1 MLLVIALTSCED
13 ATDITQQGE
22 LNEEIAFQTIEDLQS
37 GMVAVYGAY
46 NPDAGSNGTGNALF
60 LSAIFGDNVKS
71 GLDSNGQGN
80 QLFQFILQPSS
91 SPAQNIWSNRYAT
104 INFANRTLRASETL
118 SFDPGSVEE
127 TKKNHI
133 TGQLL
138 ALRALC
144 HFELMQYYTVDTS
157 DESSLAVPLFDF
169 VPNVDVSYTRA
180 TVGETYDFIENDLLT
195 AQSLL
200 DSTDPDFD
208 NVFYIN
214 TNAVLAIQA
223 EVSLYRGNS
232 YGNTIILCDAVLGNV
247 PLASPANYV
256 SMWEDTGDAEE
267 IFTLSR
273 GQGEASIGQNFYF
286 NAPDATGGAF
296 LEVSDELIGLLQPD
310 DIRSSVI
317 TRSELNTGAGVLVDL
332 ITKYPG
338 SGDGVLINDYK
349 VYRSGEIQLIKAE
362 AQARNND
369 LPGAASTIKEL
380 RDIRFATAQ
389 PLPSYTTLDDA
400 LLDILNERRLELAF
414 EAQRYLDIKRIGSE
428 LNLGM
433 TRDASDC
440 ATFNS
445 GNCSLASGDF
455 RFTLPIPQNELNAN
469 SIITQNPQY

>member
-195 AQSLL
+195 AQS
-200 DSTDPDFD
+200 
-208 NVFYIN
+208 Y
-214 TNAVLAIQA
+214 
-223 EVSLYRGNS
+223 
-232 YGNTIILCDAVLGNV
+232 
-247 PLASPANYV
+247 
-256 SMWEDTGDAEE
+256 
-267 IFTLSR
+267 
-273 GQGEASIGQNFYF
+273 
-286 NAPDATGGAF
+286 
-296 LEVSDELIGLLQPD
+296 
-310 DIRSSVI
+310 
-317 TRSELNTGAGVLVDL
+317 
-332 ITKYPG
+332 
-338 SGDGVLINDYK
+338 
-349 VYRSGEIQLIKAE
+349 
-362 AQARNND
+362 
-369 LPGAASTIKEL
+369 
-380 RDIRFATAQ
+380 
-389 PLPSYTTLDDA
+389 
-400 LLDILNERRLELAF
+400 
-414 EAQRYLDIKRIGSE
+414 
-428 LNLGM
+428 
-433 TRDASDC
+433 
-440 ATFNS
+440 
-445 GNCSLASGDF
+445 
-455 RFTLPIPQNELNAN
+455 
-469 SIITQNPQY
+469 